1 MRRLYSI
8 AACTW
13 SLACGPAEGPPSSP
27 PPEVPLPRL
36 TLVDERIFVSSITGG
51 DTHGDDLLLATRA
64 SGVLR
69 FAKDG
74 SVSEVYPEQ
83 AAVRSVSATVAVIFP
98 GAPSDAYEIW
108 DLRQPERP
116 LRLAEQRFLQPG
128 VPRVELRPQR
138 GPVRPGVLDVALYN
152 GSVNL
157 MIEVDVSDPLVT
169 KQRVLVECDGPLWSS
184 PNLVLCSDGL
194 QLGRPTL
201 DVWRRDAESVIRIA
215 QLPSSVDGFVDV
227 VLDHDRAILT
237 REDASVAMLI
247 VTGTTARLTDHPE
260 ISINGAPLLGLFGD
274 VLLTA
279 GPAATILRWDLLPG
293 GGFAPT
299 PRPLSI
305 GAPLD
310 DFGFAIPVLL
320 GQSGPLLYAAFN
332 GTIASFELAGTATAA
347 SPLWSSYGGIQG
359 LRQMP
364 SGSIL
369 TLTDRGLLSQSEESL
384 LQDPAASPPK
394 FGRVQSSG
402 VFIVDEGL
410 GGLYVRGGDALSE
423 LRPLTLDGVVGERRF
438 LITRPTE
445 WEAPVLV
452 PTTHGCRA
460 FVTWNRPKKKRAAIS
475 RIDLCPGG
483 PINQVFREISL
494 PGPVTLFDHGASITL
509 LEGAQGEQTS
519 LLDPLS
525 GEVLDSYAFGGV
537 TSAAADSKAW
547 VLGVGPEMI
556 HIRPSDGAPRTLYL
570 PGAGG
575 LSVLAVGWPHIYVTV
590 SAGRSLLWVVNGESG
605 VVEER
610 IASNRPIRDVIVGQ
624 RGVFVSTDTRL
635 RSFVWRTP

>member
-1 MRRLYSI
+1 MRKLYSI

-13 SLACGPAEGPPSSP
+13 SLACGPAEGPPSLP
-27 PPEVPLPRL
+27 PPEVPPPRL
-36 TLVDERIFVSSITGG
+36 TLVDEQLFFSSIIGG
-51 DTHGDDLLLATRA
+51 DTSGDDLLVATVT

-69 FAKDG
+69 IGRDG
-74 SVSEVYPEQ
+74 SLNELYPNY
-83 AAVRSVSATVAVIFP
+83 ADVRSLSATVAVIFP
-98 GAPSDAYEIW
+98 REPGDTYEIW

-116 LRLAEQRFLQPG
+116 LRLAEQSFLHSG
-128 VPRVELRPQR
+128 VPRVELHPQR

-152 GSVNL
+152 GSVNH
-157 MIEVDVSDPLVT
+157 MIEVDVSDPLAT
-169 KQRVLVECDGPLWSS
+169 KQRVLVDCDGPLWSS
-184 PNLVLCSDGL
+184 PSLVLCSAGL
-194 QLGRPTL
+194 QLGRSTL
-201 DVWRRDAESVIRIA
+201 DVWRRDAESVRLIA
-215 QLPSSVDGFVDV
+215 RLPSSADGFVDA

-237 REDASVAMLI
+237 QFDGSLAVLV
-247 VTGTTARLTDHPE
+247 VTGTTARLTEHPE
-260 ISINGAPLLGLFGD
+260 ISVNGAPLLGLFGD
-274 VLLTA
+274 VLITA
-279 GPAATILRWDLLPG
+279 GFDASIRRWDLLPG

-305 GAPLD
+305 DAPMD
-310 DFGFAIPVLL
+310 DFGIAVPVLL
-320 GQSGPLLYAAFN
+320 GQIGPLFYAAVN

-369 TLTDRGLLSQSEESL
+369 TLTDRGLLSQSEENL

-423 LRPLTLDGVVGERRF
+423 LRPLTLEGVVGERRF
-438 LITRPTE
+438 LITRPTD
-445 WEAPVLV
+445 WEAPLLV

-624 RGVFVSTDTRL
+624 HGVFVSTDTRL